1 MSDNKALIGHL
12 TALFTIFV
20 WGTTFVA
27 TKVLLV
33 DFTPIEILFIRF
45 ILGFIALTLAY
56 PHRLKLTDSSQ
67 RLYFILAGIFGI
79 TLYFLLENIA
89 LTYTLIANVGILVTA
104 SPFFTAIL
112 SYLFATGEKL
122 HKRFFLGFLIAIAGI
137 CLIMFNGN
145 IVLNLNPLGDL
156 LALGAALAWS
166 LYSICMQKISTFS
179 YNTVQVTRVTFMY
192 GLIFMLPALFIFD
205 VSSDIV
211 RFYKPINIFN
221 FLFLGLGAS
230 ALCFATWNFAIKTIG
245 TLKTSVYIYLVPV
258 IAVITASIL
267 LDEPL
272 PLLSILGILLTIL
285 GLIISEDRLQFLY
298 KYTHKK

>member
-1 MSDNKALIGHL
+1 MLKNSLIIGHL
-12 TALFTIFV
+12 TAIITIIF
-20 WGTTFVA
+20 WGTTFIA
-27 TKVLLV
+27 TKILLL

-45 ILGFIALTLAY
+45 LMGFLALYLAY

-67 RLYFILAGIFGI
+67 RWYFMSAGLFGV

-112 SYLFATGEKL
+112 SHIFATGEKL
-122 HKRFFLGFLIAIAGI
+122 HKRFFIGFLIAISGI

-145 IVLNLNPLGDL
+145 VVLNLNPLGDL

-179 YNTVQVTRVTFMY
+179 YNTVQVTRTTFMY

-205 VSSDIV
+205 VGSDIT
-211 RFYKPINIFN
+211 RFYKPVNIFN

-230 ALCFATWNFAIKTIG
+230 ALCFATWNYAIKTIG
-245 TLKTSVYIYLVPV
+245 TLKTSVYIYLIPV
-258 IAVITASIL
+258 IAVITAALI
-267 LDEPL
+267 LDEK
-272 PLLSILGILLTIL
+272 LSFLTIIGILLTLL
-285 GLIISEDRLQFLY
+285 GLIISENRLQLLY
-298 KYTHKK
+298 KYTKK

>member
-1 MSDNKALIGHL
+1 MLKNSLIIGHL
-12 TALFTIFV
+12 TAIITIIF
-20 WGTTFVA
+20 WGTTFIA
-27 TKVLLV
+27 TKILLL

-45 ILGFIALTLAY
+45 LMGFLALYLAY

-67 RLYFILAGIFGI
+67 RWYFMSAGLFGV

-112 SYLFATGEKL
+112 SHIFATGEKL
-122 HKRFFLGFLIAIAGI
+122 HKRFFLGFLIAISGI

-145 IVLNLNPLGDL
+145 VVLNLNPLGDL

-179 YNTVQVTRVTFMY
+179 YNTVQVTRTTFMY

-205 VSSDIV
+205 VGSDIT
-211 RFYKPINIFN
+211 RFYKPVNIFN

-230 ALCFATWNFAIKTIG
+230 ALCFATWNYAIKTIG
-245 TLKTSVYIYLVPV
+245 TLKTSVYIYLIPV
-258 IAVITASIL
+258 IAVITAALI
-267 LDEPL
+267 LDEK
-272 PLLSILGILLTIL
+272 LSFLTIIGILLTLL
-285 GLIISEDRLQFLY
+285 GLIISENRLQLLY
-298 KYTHKK
+298 KYTKK

>member
-1 MSDNKALIGHL
+1 MLKNSLIIGHL
-12 TALFTIFV
+12 TAIITIIF
-20 WGTTFVA
+20 WGTTFIA
-27 TKVLLV
+27 TKILLL

-45 ILGFIALTLAY
+45 LMGFLALYLAY

-67 RLYFILAGIFGI
+67 LWYFMSAGLFGV

-112 SYLFATGEKL
+112 SHIFATGEKL
-122 HKRFFLGFLIAIAGI
+122 HKRFFLGFLIAISGI

-145 IVLNLNPLGDL
+145 VVLNLNPLGDL

-179 YNTVQVTRVTFMY
+179 YNTVQVTRTTFMY

-205 VSSDIV
+205 VGSDIT
-211 RFYKPINIFN
+211 RFYKPVNIFN

-230 ALCFATWNFAIKTIG
+230 ALCFATWNYAIKTIG
-245 TLKTSVYIYLVPV
+245 TLKTSVYIYLIPV
-258 IAVITASIL
+258 IAVITAALI
-267 LDEPL
+267 LDEK
-272 PLLSILGILLTIL
+272 LSFLTIIGILLTLL
-285 GLIISEDRLQFLY
+285 GLIISENRLQLLY
-298 KYTHKK
+298 KYTKK